1 MFKRLLST
9 LMLSCLFVVQAN
21 AASNNSLKKAF
32 DEFNYSVT
40 VEWDQKDQ
48 TVYNTAVNKFQKV
61 LKGLQAQGLTN
72 EELVKFAKTRVLDAK
87 LGKDL
92 DTLMKTVEVNKMN
105 ESDARKY
112 VLGTMDSTVSQG
124 ASWSG
129 DGLVVGIVVVALILV
144 IVVAASTPTSGTGGG
159 YYGGSDCSDEYV
171 CYDYYDDYGYWY
183 SDCYWETYC
192 Y

>member
-1 MFKRLLST
+1 MKGETMFKRLLTT
-9 LMLSCLFVVQAN
+9 LILSCLFVVQAN
-21 AASNNSLKKAF
+21 AGSNNSLRKAF

-48 TVYNTAVNKFQKV
+48 KVYNAAVNKFQKV
-61 LKGLQAQGLTN
+61 LKGLQAKGLTN

-144 IVVAASTPTSGTGGG
+144 IVVAASTTSSSGS
-159 YYGGSDCSDEYV
+159 GGS
-171 CYDYYDDYGYWY
+171 
-183 SDCYWETYC
+183 
-192 Y
+192 